1 MDLFF
6 LGARALENVECLVH
20 VVSCSLSGARAL
32 PTQLRSPRVRFVRAL
47 FTIMSS
53 WAAVYVYL
61 YILLAT
67 YRQFVLLDVLQ
78 LAVYT

>member
-1 MDLFF
+1 MFGPCCF
-6 LGARALENVECLVH
+6 MQ
-20 VVSCSLSGARAL
+20 SLWRARAL

-78 LAVYT
+78 LYTHNNVGLVPD